1 MSKNE
6 EAMTKLNSNKQQENT
21 VREELHKKY
30 EQYAQMLV
38 DLEQKQQELAKVTI
52 FTLFPET
59 SFFLKS
65 NDRQNFSLGNFDS
78 RHCII
83 FDRNF
88 GYR

>member
-52 FTLFPET
+52 YIV
-59 SFFLKS
+59 SRNFFLSEIKRS
-65 NDRQNFSLGNFDS
+65 PEFFTW
-78 RHCII
+78 
-83 FDRNF
+83 
-88 GYR
+88 